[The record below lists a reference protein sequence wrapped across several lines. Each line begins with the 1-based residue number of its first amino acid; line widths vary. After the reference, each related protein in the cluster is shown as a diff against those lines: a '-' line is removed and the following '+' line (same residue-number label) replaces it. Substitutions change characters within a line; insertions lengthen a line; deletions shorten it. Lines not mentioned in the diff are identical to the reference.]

1 MAPGMAVGCVGL
13 FVGGFGLGQI
23 ITATNILAGRRFT
36 KHRGSGLALLNFSFS
51 LGAMLSALLAAWLLP
66 RFALRGVLVG
76 FAGLFVTGAI
86 WIGLEMP
93 GAQAEVEVVEE
104 GESSAGLGRRVYL
117 YFAGLLILYGGLETC
132 LSGWLTT
139 FALRYGDRT
148 LAVSEY
154 TTLLLWMALTFGRVG
169 SSLLMLR
176 VGERTVQRIGL
187 GLAAV
192 FIVALGMSHTA
203 FGIATFAVLL
213 GLSLAPFF
221 PATWALLMADKPTA
235 RQAGIVLAVS
245 GLGAAAL
252 PWLMGVVSTRTG
264 FVADSVGVGVGC
276 GGGVVGDEFA
286 SGAAVPPGL
295 TTRRGILLWCRGAY
309 KRGMDAVGL
318 LPGAVVEALERGSVV
333 VTANQRTARSL
344 RLAFDR
350 RNRALGLKNWQPP
363 AILAWDAWTAGIW
376 RELLIAGKAA
386 QLLLN
391 QTQEHAVWRGILVG
405 DAELKSLRSVDS
417 LADMAAQAW
426 RRLCSYKGRGRLG
439 TGWSADTRSFQRWVL
454 AFEQRCR
461 REGLLSAAQLE
472 ETLRV
477 AVEAGTVALPA
488 GGLALVGFDGM
499 TPAQMGL
506 VEAAY
511 AGLEG
516 LSRC

>member
-1 MAPGMAVGCVGL
+1 MGERVAGGRLAPSLGLMHFALMLAGLGTALLGPILPLLAHEWNLRDSDSGLLMMAKFCGAFLGGVSVSRHLRRSLLVGLLAGACGFGGFAMAPGMALGCVGL

-23 ITATNILAGRRFT
+23 LTATNILAGRRFT

-66 RFALRGVLVG
+66 RFAMRGVLVG
-76 FAGLFVTGAI
+76 FAGLFVAGAI

-104 GESSAGLGRRVYL
+104 SESSAGLGRRVYL

-192 FIVALGMSHTA
+192 FIVALGLSHTA
-203 FGIATFAVLL
+203 LGIATFAVLL

-221 PATWALLMADKPTA
+221 PATWSLLMGERPRA

-264 FVADSVGVGVGC
+264 SLQIALALPLAAAVALLGMSLFPARQRSADS
-276 GGGVVGDEFA
+276 
-286 SGAAVPPGL
+286 S
-295 TTRRGILLWCRGAY
+295 
-309 KRGMDAVGL
+309 
-318 LPGAVVEALERGSVV
+318 
-333 VTANQRTARSL
+333 
-344 RLAFDR
+344 
-350 RNRALGLKNWQPP
+350 
-363 AILAWDAWTAGIW
+363 AG
-376 RELLIAGKAA
+376 
-386 QLLLN
+386 
-391 QTQEHAVWRGILVG
+391 
-405 DAELKSLRSVDS
+405 
-417 LADMAAQAW
+417 
-426 RRLCSYKGRGRLG
+426 
-439 TGWSADTRSFQRWVL
+439 
-454 AFEQRCR
+454 
-461 REGLLSAAQLE
+461 
-472 ETLRV
+472 
-477 AVEAGTVALPA
+477 
-488 GGLALVGFDGM
+488 
-499 TPAQMGL
+499 
-506 VEAAY
+506 
-511 AGLEG
+511 
-516 LSRC
+516 